1 MLKLYCPE
9 CGALNSYVSKKPNF
23 CQKCG
28 NSFNNTA
35 KASAANNTTA
45 QGVEGD
51 DLSEEEVTDNQQ
63 FSFDDI
69 GELQV
74 DFFTHSSTQSLESLW
89 TSGGVE
95 SPAELKN
102 APPRPEQKYTMDDF
116 KSEAGAMKPNEK
128 GKEET

>member
-35 KASAANNTTA
+35 RASATNNTTA
-45 QGVEGD
+45 QGVEED
-51 DLSEEEVTDNQQ
+51 NLNEEEVTNNQQ
-63 FSFDDI
+63 FNFDDI

-74 DFFTHSSTQSLESLW
+74 DFFAHSSTQSLENLW
-89 TSGGVE
+89 MSAGE
-95 SPAELKN
+95 EAPNELKN
-102 APPRPEQKYTMDDF
+102 APPRPDQAYTMDDF
-116 KSEAGAMKPNEK
+116 RNEAGAMRPNEK
-128 GKEET
+128 GKET